1 MTAPSKRTKGAA
13 IAIFAATGSVVALSA
28 GHVSI
33 PISVVIA
40 ILGIGIGAGVARR
53 IWSTTPNVSRRN

>member
-1 MTAPSKRTKGAA
+1 MTTPSKKTKGAA

-40 ILGIGIGAGVARR
+40 VLGTGIGAGFARGMF
-53 IWSTTPNVSRRN
+53 STKSEVTKRN

>member
-33 PISVVIA
+33 PISAVIA
-40 ILGIGIGAGVARR
+40 VLGIGIGVGVARR
-53 IWSTTPNVSRRN
+53 IWSTTPDATKRD

>member
-1 MTAPSKRTKGAA
+1 MAAPSKKTKGAA

-40 ILGIGIGAGVARR
+40 ILGIGIGAGFAWGMFSKKPDV
-53 IWSTTPNVSRRN
+53 TKPN

>member
-1 MTAPSKRTKGAA
+1 MTAPSKKTKGAA

-40 ILGIGIGAGVARR
+40 ILGIGIGAGFARGMF
-53 IWSTTPNVSRRN
+53 STKPDATKRN

>member
-40 ILGIGIGAGVARR
+40 ILGIGIGAGFARGMF
-53 IWSTTPNVSRRN
+53 STKPDVTKRD